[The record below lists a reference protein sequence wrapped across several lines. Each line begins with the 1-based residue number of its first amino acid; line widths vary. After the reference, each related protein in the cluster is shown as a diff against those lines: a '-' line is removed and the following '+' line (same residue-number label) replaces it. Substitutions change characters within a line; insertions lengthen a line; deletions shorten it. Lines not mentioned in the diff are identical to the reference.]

1 MAEYRIVMQTR
12 DRHEAIMRA
21 RELNR
26 KGLRAS
32 IMQRGDT
39 YYVRVL
45 S

>member
-1 MAEYRIVMQTR
+1 MAEYRIVMTTKE
-12 DRHEAIMRA
+12 RHDAIQRA

-26 KGLRAS
+26 KGQRAS